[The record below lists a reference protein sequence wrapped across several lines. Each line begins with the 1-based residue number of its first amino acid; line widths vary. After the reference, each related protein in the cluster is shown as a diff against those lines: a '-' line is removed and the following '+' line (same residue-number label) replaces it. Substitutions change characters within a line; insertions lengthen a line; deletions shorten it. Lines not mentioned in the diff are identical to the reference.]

1 MSRRSRRRGS
11 NGQSGRPAGR
21 QNEPGRKER
30 PAPETK
36 VSPVDQSQ
44 TESIHHSKANM
55 VVLLDSDPD
64 YVEMESKAVVNYIS
78 GYNPMGFTLALKAL
92 NYITNPRNEGRIG
105 LLLLDL
111 ELRDQEGHT
120 AAEVL
125 DVVVKNGDIPV
136 AAVSLINTADN
147 VRRVLELGG
156 VGFLPKAFTTETFV
170 RFTKDILRKGKSPG
184 WQCNV
189 CGKLVEVNQ
198 LDLLKMK
205 PIKCSDRQCD
215 SLDIREISFSGR
227 RGK

>member
-21 QNEPGRKER
+21 QPDQGRKER

-36 VSPVDQSQ
+36 GAPEEQASQ
-44 TESIHHSKANM
+44 EGIRHSKANM

-111 ELRDQEGHT
+111 ELKDAEGHA

-125 DVVVKNGDIPV
+125 ETVSKKGNIPV
-136 AAVSLINTADN
+136 AAVSLDNTSEN

-156 VGFLPKAFTTETFV
+156 VGFLPKAFTMETFV
-170 RFTKDILRKGKSPG
+170 RFVKDILRNGKSSG
-184 WQCNV
+184 WQCNS

-215 SLDIREISFSGR
+215 SMDIHEISFSGK
-227 RGK
+227 RGR

>member
-1 MSRRSRRRGS
+1 
-11 NGQSGRPAGR
+11 
-21 QNEPGRKER
+21 
-30 PAPETK
+30 
-36 VSPVDQSQ
+36 
-44 TESIHHSKANM
+44 M

-111 ELRDQEGHT
+111 ELADQEGHT

-125 DVVVKNGDIPV
+125 DVLAKKDDIPL
-136 AAVSLINTADN
+136 AAVSSNNSAGN
-147 VRRVLELGG
+147 VNRVLELGG

-184 WQCNV
+184 WQCNA

-227 RGK
+227 SGK